1 MYSFLHQTPSDT
13 NCTFAYRC
21 RPENEGRLCRTLC
34 DSLSCIVISPD
45 YIKAPHHPFPAALN
59 QCHAMLRW
67 IADPAGLLQFL
78 ETQGPP
84 SGKTFVPLID
94 PTKIALSGGSSG
106 GNLVAALII
115 KGLHSQ
121 LPLPNNAKLVGV
133 ALLYAMLDISMPYS
147 EKLAHVPDKSKV
159 LPRWLTRLFLDG
171 YLSELR
177 TPDKYYKL
185 KDPLLSPGL
194 CSTEDL
200 KRFPKTVVITAENDY
215 LCHEGEV
222 FADRLENE
230 AGFTPGKN
238 LIRKTFKNVGHGFD
252 LNPNSTPEMD
262 AAREEAWGMITSAFD
277 SEL

>member
-1 MYSFLHQTPSDT
+1 
-13 NCTFAYRC
+13 
-21 RPENEGRLCRTLC
+21 
-34 DSLSCIVISPD
+34 
-45 YIKAPHHPFPAALN
+45 
-59 QCHAMLRW
+59 MLRW
-67 IADPAGLLQFL
+67 IADPAGLLNFL
-78 ETQGPP
+78 DTQGPP

-171 YLSELR
+171 YLSDLR
-177 TPDKYYKL
+177 TPENALKL

-194 CSTEDL
+194 CSVEDL

-222 FADRLENE
+222 FADRLEKE
-230 AGFTPGKN
+230 AGFVVGQN
-238 LIRKTFKNVGHGFD
+238 LFRKTFMGVGHGFD
-252 LNPNSTPEMD
+252 LNPSSTPEME
-262 AAREEAWGMITSAFD
+262 AARDEAWGMITSAFD

>member
-1 MYSFLHQTPSDT
+1 
-13 NCTFAYRC
+13 
-21 RPENEGRLCRTLC
+21 
-34 DSLSCIVISPD
+34 
-45 YIKAPHHPFPAALN
+45 
-59 QCHAMLRW
+59 MLRW

-78 ETQGPP
+78 DTQGPP

-230 AGFTPGKN
+230 AGFTVGKN

-262 AAREEAWGMITSAFD
+262 AAREEAWSMITSAFD
-277 SEL
+277 TEL